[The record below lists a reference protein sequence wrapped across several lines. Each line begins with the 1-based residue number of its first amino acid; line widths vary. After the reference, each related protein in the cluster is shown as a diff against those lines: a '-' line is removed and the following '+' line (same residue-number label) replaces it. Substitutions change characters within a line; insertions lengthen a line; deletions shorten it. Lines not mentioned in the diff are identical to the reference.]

1 MNYTP
6 AKAGGFWEHK
16 PCVKSK
22 QISHREFV
30 NLPRLVPNLLI

>member
-16 PCVKSK
+16 PYV
-22 QISHREFV
+22 
-30 NLPRLVPNLLI
+30 